1 MLNEMNQ
8 DQVTDAQADV
18 QALLDTSST
27 KHTATRR
34 TALKVALG
42 VGYTAAAGEIMAQR
56 L

>member
-1 MLNEMNQ
+1 MENIMLNETSQ
-8 DQVTDAQADV
+8 DQLANTTSDI

-42 VGYTAAAGEIMAQR
+42 VGYTAAG
-56 L
+56 